1 MNLPVLPM
9 WTCLCPCGS
18 PPRVGNRS
26 GHCQLK
32 QRGNV
37 SVTVGDSFKC
47 SCPRAYS
54 LLINHYSLHITHYS
68 LHITHY
74 SLLITHY
81 SLLITHYSL
90 LITHYSSL
98 ITHYS
103 TTGPGSCLL
112 ITHYSLLITQ
122 PQAMDR
128 AHRLGQTRT
137 VNVYRLLMAGTLE
150 EKIMGLQQFKMDM
163 ANTVSCR

>member
-68 LHITHY
+68 L
-74 SLLITHY
+74 LITHY

-103 TTGPGSCLL
+103 TTGHGSCLL

>member
-1 MNLPVLPM
+1 MYQLLLATHLNVPARVL
-9 WTCLCPCGS
+9 T
-18 PPRVGNRS
+18 
-26 GHCQLK
+26 H
-32 QRGNV
+32 
-37 SVTVGDSFKC
+37 
-47 SCPRAYS
+47 Y
-54 LLINHYSLHITHYS
+54 LLIITHY
-68 LHITHY
+68 I
-74 SLLITHY
+74 LLITHY
-81 SLLITHYSL
+81 ILLITRYSL

-103 TTGPGSCLL
+103 TTGHGSCLL

>member
-90 LITHYSSL
+90 LITH
-98 ITHYS
+98 H
-103 TTGPGSCLL
+103 
-112 ITHYSLLITQ
+112 SLLITQ

-128 AHRLGQTRT
+128 AYSLLITHYSLLITHYSLPNHRPWIVHIAWARP
-137 VNVYRLLMAGTLE
+137 AP
-150 EKIMGLQQFKMDM
+150 
-163 ANTVSCR
+163 

>member
-81 SLLITHYSL
+81 SLLIT
-90 LITHYSSL
+90 
-98 ITHYS
+98 
-103 TTGPGSCLL
+103 
-112 ITHYSLLITQ
+112 Q